1 MTNPWQDYWKE
12 MEQLKTNKNMK
23 WSEEGLVTCDFSV
36 GCTLI
41 VTFFFHWDK
50 FCKFSGREKV
60 PVDKT

>member
-1 MTNPWQDYWKE
+1 
-12 MEQLKTNKNMK
+12 LKTNKNMK